1 MDNTVNETENGL
13 LQETGQDDLP
23 VNLSSP
29 KPCTRSYI
37 ACPTINQNVKEK
49 LCFACV
55 KDDKNVG
62 TCRVS
67 KGVVAEKLLLAK
79 DIHLN
84 NINSAYHT
92 SSKSLDIMLKG
103 SAVDLY
109 AAEIFYHNRCLQNF
123 SRVSQKFEKNPM
135 VDVVL
140 NHFIDYVK
148 VKIC

>member
-1 MDNTVNETENGL
+1 MG
-13 LQETGQDDLP
+13 
-23 VNLSSP
+23 
-29 KPCTRSYI
+29 SY
-37 ACPTINQNVKEK
+37 
-49 LCFACV
+49 
-55 KDDKNVG
+55 
-62 TCRVS
+62 RVS

-123 SRVSQKFEKNPM
+123 SRVSHKFEKNPM

-148 VKIC
+148 VKICHQKCLFAS